1 MAKFSA
7 MILAAGLLLAG
18 AQNGR
23 AANLDEL
30 SKFLGF
36 IEGFQHLYEF
46 CQAEFP
52 QLPAA
57 QVQYAR
63 THIWERRA
71 LILSGLDE
79 KTRDKI
85 AQDAQGKKKQMLAGI
100 MRYIQEKMNNRP
112 LKDLCK
118 EGFFS
123 GVADSEQK
131 SDAKEIAA
139 IQQAKK

>member
-7 MILAAGLLLAG
+7 MIVAAGLFVAG
-18 AQNGR
+18 AQSGR

-36 IEGFQHLYEF
+36 IEGFQQLYEF

-71 LILSGLDE
+71 LIFAGLDE

-85 AQDAQGKKKQMLAGI
+85 TEDAQAKKKQMLAGI
-100 MRYIQEKMNNRP
+100 MRYIQQNMSNRP

-118 EGFFS
+118 EGFFA

-139 IQQAKK
+139 IQEAKK